1 MTVEVKQ
8 NANAVG
14 ITSIVKTVTA
24 NNNTD
29 FNSTTINSFAVGD
42 KIVLS
47 IKSSTVATIIPVNG
61 TNTYLNIVGIS

>member
-1 MTVEVKQ
+1 MTIEVKQ
-8 NANAVG
+8 NANAIG
-14 ITSIVKTVTA
+14 ITSIVKTVIA

-29 FNSTTINSFAVGD
+29 FNSSTINSFAVGD

-47 IKSSTVATIIPVNG
+47 IKSSTAATIIPVNG

>member
-14 ITSIVKTVTA
+14 ITSIVKTVIA

-29 FNSTTINSFAVGD
+29 FYSTTINSFAVGD

-47 IKSSTVATIIPVNG
+47 VKSSTVATIIPVNG